1 MHGLINR
8 ALERFMRDSYGPDM
22 WQAVIAPLDLG
33 FDTFEAMLIYED
45 ALTPQLLAG
54 MSRVLARPRPNL
66 LEDMGT
72 YLVSHPN
79 MQALR
84 RLLRFGG
91 VSFEEFLHSL
101 DDLPG
106 RARLAVPGL
115 ELPVIELREHTAS
128 SFSLSV
134 RAAPRQPDG
143 FGHVLLGL
151 LRAMADDYG
160 ALVYLEHR
168 GAREQT
174 EILSVALLDANFAD
188 GRDFSLGAGGAG

>member
-54 MSRVLARPRPNL
+54 MSRVLARPRPDL

-101 DDLPG
+101 GDLPG

-115 ELPVIELREHTAS
+115 DLPAIELREHTAS

-143 FGHVLLGL
+143 FGHALLGL